1 MRDYPYLRGVSV
13 KYVGLRYERRYTE
26 EQNAHLWLKD
36 PRLQELV
43 LSVRKCSGDAHAR
56 VSNKRATRGGTE
68 TRDHAINAPDARMS
82 GSDARGEN
90 TRQAGISA
98 ESGPPG
104 TPTGPPII
112 RVTLCVVVPEDVR
125 ATLRDGR
132 IDPKLEAERCN
143 AVIFLREAWLLGCY
157 IRVECVEKEGSWR

>member
-1 MRDYPYLRGVSV
+1 MRDFPYLRGVSV

-56 VSNKRATRGGTE
+56 VSDKRATRGGTE
-68 TRDHAINAPDARMS
+68 TRDHAVPR
-82 GSDARGEN
+82 SDTRGEKPKMPEPEPGN
-90 TRQAGISA
+90 
-98 ESGPPG
+98 GPPG
-104 TPTGPPII
+104 TPSGPPII